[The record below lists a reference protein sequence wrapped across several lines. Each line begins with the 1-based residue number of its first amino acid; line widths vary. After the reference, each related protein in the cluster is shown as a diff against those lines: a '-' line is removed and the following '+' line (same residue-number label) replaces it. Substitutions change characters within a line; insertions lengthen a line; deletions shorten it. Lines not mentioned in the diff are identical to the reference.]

1 MNLFSTGDSTAE
13 QINAALSDLGK
24 SFRAGAFHPN
34 LEASWRAKLKEEVKE
49 LDVIIF
55 YGIKRPISIDDE
67 TWEKYQGEVTTNVLL
82 LEKQGW
88 AVDGIKAYAKY
99 INKNIAGKIPSGN
112 VLVEIDK
119 CNKQTQLVGSEVF
132 KKILIQ
138 TQEKNICC
146 T

>member
-1 MNLFSTGDSTAE
+1 M
-13 QINAALSDLGK
+13 
-24 SFRAGAFHPN
+24 
-34 LEASWRAKLKEEVKE
+34 
-49 LDVIIF
+49 F
-55 YGIKRPISIDDE
+55 YGIKRPISLDDE
-67 TWEKYQGEVTTNVLL
+67 TWEKYQGEVMTNVLL

-88 AVDGIKAYAKY
+88 AVDGIKAYARY
-99 INKNIAGKIPSGN
+99 INKNIAGKILSGN